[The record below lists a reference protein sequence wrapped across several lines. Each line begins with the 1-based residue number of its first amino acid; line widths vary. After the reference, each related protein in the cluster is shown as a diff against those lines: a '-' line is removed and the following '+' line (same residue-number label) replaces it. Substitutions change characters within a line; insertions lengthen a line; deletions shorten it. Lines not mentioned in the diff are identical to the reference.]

1 MSVFRIK
8 KLFRK
13 RWRRWRRAIWTCLIL
28 LLFGVAAWSGQN
40 LQEQMTNLL
49 TEFRAEGPLAIE
61 TLHVL
66 QNEEEQQHKAELDE
80 KQREFMQQLNESKV
94 KRQVHLK
101 TTYVCGVEEQK
112 LGRLNAD
119 SIYELLNKNP
129 QWQGRI
135 NDEGEVWLE
144 RSISD
149 LSPECKR
156 QAYMSV
162 DANGNLTLF
171 DGPPE
176 EEKVLRTFFQLDI
189 GSMESSLPKGVIK
202 QLEEG
207 IRIQDIDEYNSVL
220 STFSDYARDQAE
232 NVMSPAP

>member
-1 MSVFRIK
+1 MI
-8 KLFRK
+8 LF
-13 RWRRWRRAIWTCLIL
+13 I
-28 LLFGVAAWSGQN
+28 FGAVAWSGQS
-40 LQEQMTNLL
+40 LQEQMTTLL
-49 TEFRAEGPLAIE
+49 TGFRAKGPLAIE
-61 TLHVL
+61 TLNVL
-66 QNEEEQQHKAELDE
+66 QSEDEQQQTAEFDE
-80 KQREFMQQLNESKV
+80 KQSEFMQHLNESRV
-94 KRQVHLK
+94 KRHVYLR

-112 LGRLNAD
+112 LGRLSAD
-119 SIYELLNKNP
+119 GIYELLNKNP

-144 RSISD
+144 RSVSD

-162 DANGNLTLF
+162 DSHGNLTLF

-189 GSMESSLPKGVIK
+189 GSMESSLPDGVIK

-220 STFSDYARDQAE
+220 STFSDYARDEAE
-232 NVMSPAP
+232 NVMSPTP

>member
-1 MSVFRIK
+1 M
-8 KLFRK
+8 
-13 RWRRWRRAIWTCLIL
+13 
-28 LLFGVAAWSGQN
+28 LFGVAAWSGQN

-135 NDEGEVWLE
+135 NDDGEVWLE

-176 EEKVLRTFFQLDI
+176 EEKVLRTFFNWI
-189 GSMESSLPKGVIK
+189 SVRWSPRFRKGSSSSLRKASVFKTLMSITACCPPSAIMRAIRPK
-202 QLEEG
+202 
-207 IRIQDIDEYNSVL
+207 
-220 STFSDYARDQAE
+220 
-232 NVMSPAP
+232 M